1 MSLLDMFKVTT
12 DLSVLAEDPSI
23 TETSNANTTLRVG
36 KESQFRGSINGI
48 EVPCYVTL
56 HEAKLSRVS
65 LIKQT
70 SPNLKRDYFLA
81 TGIFKPV
88 KLDLYV
94 KIDGEKM
101 NIIDLLHAFI
111 NEKAER
117 KISRD
122 EFVQSAS
129 NVGMDFV
136 GGMPLFFQQFG
147 ANIDGWNNLIEK
159 FTAAGAA
166 NVAGMIK
173 QNSGR
178 IQQAFASEEGVS
190 VTEFELGTTDRSQS
204 RTGQGFLNL
213 TDSIVN
219 QFERIITL
227 RKEAKILGAQPA
239 EDEKQSSIT
248 KRQDLAKDKLRL
260 ARQWNSNWAGAQL
273 RLDPT
278 TKKPT
283 TPVTYDPVSAPCG
296 RFTLH
301 GHAIDLWSNSA
312 VANTSGA
319 SLPTV
324 SNDFEI
330 STDEPF

>member
-1 MSLLDMFKVTT
+1 M
-12 DLSVLAEDPSI
+12 
-23 TETSNANTTLRVG
+23 
-36 KESQFRGSINGI
+36 
-48 EVPCYVTL
+48 
-56 HEAKLSRVS
+56 
-65 LIKQT
+65 
-70 SPNLKRDYFLA
+70 SPNTKRDYFLA

-88 KLDLYV
+88 KLDLFV

-122 EFVQSAS
+122 EFVQSAT

-147 ANIDGWNNLIEK
+147 ANIDGWNNLVEK
-159 FTAAGAA
+159 FTAAGAT
-166 NVAGMIK
+166 NVTGSVK
-173 QNSGR
+173 QTTGR
-178 IQQAFASEEGVS
+178 IQQAFASEEGIS

-219 QFERIITL
+219 QFERIITM
-227 RKEAKILGAQPA
+227 RKEARILSGPA
-239 EDEKQSSIT
+239 KENEKQTSIT
-248 KRQDLAKDKLRL
+248 NRHAAAKEKLKLAK
-260 ARQWNSNWAGAQL
+260 QWNSNWAGAQL
-273 RLDPT
+273 RLDPA
-278 TKKPT
+278 TKKPI
-283 TPVTYDPVSAPCG
+283 TPMTYDPVSAPCG
-296 RFTLH
+296 RFTLD

-330 STDEPF
+330 SADEPF